1 MVFFWVLFNML
12 IKNFYYLSE
21 LEDIILGVEENIKVD
36 NSLEI
41 YIVEKYKM
49 SLFYLKRGLLSNME
63 KLLRLVYFL
72 FLLKV
77 RKKEMRNIED

>member
-1 MVFFWVLFNML
+1 MLFFWVLFNML